1 MRILV
6 LSPSFYL
13 PDQGV
18 RIGGGEISN
27 FLLLDQLAKKGHE
40 VCVVSIHGTAGN
52 GDTVRGTTLFN
63 ISSKIPVPIAA
74 KSVATA
80 RYRSEAAKIA
90 RRFRPDVI
98 LAITSATATGIAL
111 KETLQVPLGVLLR
124 AENDLV
130 KSQDGASGLKSLFLK
145 TFLGAS
151 GDHLLNEA
159 DFLIVNS
166 EYMKR
171 AFSEKNGNAE
181 IHVVY
186 PPVDDEQRPFK
197 AIDKFSQIV
206 SVGTSPRKGFGLI
219 RELASRLP
227 EIRFHVVGDPA
238 IPPGSSEQHGNLK
251 VSGWMGDRSEYL
263 DPADLVLVPSEWNEP
278 FGRIA
283 VEALRYGR
291 CVLVSDRGGLPEI
304 LDHHRDLVVQSN
316 DPVEWVAR
324 IGAVNKNPDYFTEI
338 SRQAAAGTS
347 RFLLKEQVDAMEQ
360 ILEHQVSNN

>member
-1 MRILV
+1 MRLLV

-27 FLLLDQLAKKGHE
+27 FLLLEQLAQKRHD
-40 VCVVSIHGTAGN
+40 VCVVSIHGKSGK
-52 GDTVRGTTLFN
+52 GEMIRGIELHN
-63 ISSKIPVPIAA
+63 IRSRLPVPLVGKTI
-74 KSVATA
+74 ATA
-80 RYRSEAAKIA
+80 RYAREAEKIA

-98 LAITSATATGIAL
+98 LGITSATATGIAL
-111 KETLQVPLGVLLR
+111 KKRLKVPFGVLLR
-124 AENDLV
+124 AENDLA
-130 KSQDGASGLKSLFLK
+130 KSQEDASGAKSLFLK
-145 TFLGAS
+145 TFMGVS
-151 GDHLLNEA
+151 GDHLLDET

-166 EYMKR
+166 DYMKR
-171 AFSEKNGNAE
+171 VFSEKTGNSE

-186 PPVDDEQRPFK
+186 PPVDDEQLPFK
-197 AIDKFSQIV
+197 AFEKVAQIV

-219 RELASRLP
+219 RKLASSLP
-227 EIRFHVVGDPA
+227 EIQFHAVGDPA
-238 IPPGSSEQHGNLK
+238 IPQGSSEQYGNLK